1 MNREV
6 SMKFEDIFDE
16 WKRDSEIDQTDLGN
30 ESLRIPK
37 LHHKYYMMLLSER
50 SSLRKLEAQMKQLK
64 LSKYEFY
71 SQGHT
76 EDTRKLGWELPPR
89 GIILKADIPM
99 YLEADKDIID
109 LSLKIGVQ
117 GEKVD
122 FLDSIL
128 KSLQTRNFLI
138 KNAID
143 FLRWTNGG

>member
-1 MNREV
+1 MDREV

-30 ESLRIPK
+30 ESLKIPK

-50 SSLRKLEAQMKQLK
+50 SSLRKLESQMKQLK

-76 EDTRKLGWELPPR
+76 EETKKLGWELPPR

-99 YLEADKDIID
+99 YIEADRDIID
-109 LSLKIGVQ
+109 LSLKIGIQ
-117 GEKVD
+117 GEKVE
-122 FLDSIL
+122 FLDSII
-128 KSLQTRNFLI
+128 KSLQSRNFLI

-143 FLRWTNGG
+143 FLKWTNGG

>member
-1 MNREV
+1 
-6 SMKFEDIFDE
+6 MKFEDIFDE
-16 WKRDSEIDQTDLGN
+16 WKKDSDIDQTDLGN
-30 ESLRIPK
+30 ESLKIPK

-76 EDTRKLGWELPPR
+76 EETKKLGWELPPR
-89 GIILKADIPM
+89 GIILKADIPI
-99 YLEADKDIID
+99 YIEADRDIIE

>member
-1 MNREV
+1 MDREV
-6 SMKFEDIFDE
+6 SMKFEEIFDE

-30 ESLRIPK
+30 ESLKIPK
-37 LHHKYYMMLLSER
+37 LHHKYYMMLMAER
-50 SSLRKLEAQMKQLK
+50 SSLRKLESQMKQLK

-76 EDTRKLGWELPPR
+76 EETKKLGWELPPR

-99 YLEADKDIID
+99 YIEADRDIID
-109 LSLKIGVQ
+109 LSLKIGIQ
-117 GEKVD
+117 GEKVE
-122 FLDSIL
+122 FLDSII

-143 FLRWTNGG
+143 FLKWTNGG

>member
-1 MNREV
+1 MDREV
-6 SMKFEDIFDE
+6 SMKFEEIFDA
-16 WKRDSEIDQTDLGN
+16 WKSDSEIDQTDLGN
-30 ESLRIPK
+30 ESLKIPK
-37 LHHKYYMMLLSER
+37 LHHKYYMMLLAER
-50 SSLRKLEAQMKQLK
+50 TSLRKLEAQMKQLK

-76 EDTRKLGWELPPR
+76 EETKKLGWELPPR

-99 YLEADKDIID
+99 YLEADKDIIE

-128 KSLQTRNFLI
+128 KTLQTRNFLI

>member
-1 MNREV
+1 MDREV
-6 SMKFEDIFDE
+6 SMKFEEIFDA
-16 WKRDSEIDQTDLGN
+16 WKSDSEIDQTDLGN
-30 ESLRIPK
+30 ESLKIPK
-37 LHHKYYMMLLSER
+37 LHHKYYMMLLAER

-76 EDTRKLGWELPPR
+76 EETKKLGWELPPR

-99 YLEADKDIID
+99 YLEADKDIIE

-128 KSLQTRNFLI
+128 KTLQTRNFLI

>member
-1 MNREV
+1 MGREV
-6 SMKFEDIFDE
+6 NMKFEDIFDE
-16 WKRDSEIDQTDLGN
+16 WKRDSEIDQTDLGG
-30 ESLRIPK
+30 ESLKIPK

-76 EDTRKLGWELPPR
+76 EETRKLGWELPSR

-99 YLEADKDIID
+99 YIEADKDLID

-143 FLRWTNGG
+143 FMKFTMGA

>member
-1 MNREV
+1 MDREV
-6 SMKFEDIFDE
+6 SMKFEEIFDA
-16 WKRDSEIDQTDLGN
+16 WKSDSEIDQTDLGN
-30 ESLRIPK
+30 ESLKIPK
-37 LHHKYYMMLLSER
+37 LHHKYYMMLLAER

-76 EDTRKLGWELPPR
+76 EETKKLGWELPPR

-99 YLEADKDIID
+99 YLEADKDTIE

-122 FLDSIL
+122 FLDSII

>member
-1 MNREV
+1 MDREV
-6 SMKFEDIFDE
+6 SMKFEEIFDA
-16 WKRDSEIDQTDLGN
+16 WKNDSEIDQTDLGN

-37 LHHKYYMMLLSER
+37 LHHKYYMMLLAER

-64 LSKYEFY
+64 LFKYEFY

-76 EDTRKLGWELPPR
+76 EETRKLGWELPPR

-99 YLEADKDIID
+99 YLEADKDIIE

>member
-1 MNREV
+1 MDREV
-6 SMKFEDIFDE
+6 SMKFEEIFDE

-30 ESLRIPK
+30 ESLKIPK

-76 EDTRKLGWELPPR
+76 EETKRLGWELPPR

-99 YLEADKDIID
+99 YIEADKDLID

-128 KSLQTRNFLI
+128 KTLQTRNFLI